1 MKGDKM
7 NIQINP
13 SLKSLIPALTPEEY
27 RQLEI
32 NIIEDGCREPLI
44 LWGDVL
50 IDGHNRYEICT
61 SNEIEFKTV
70 SKEFADENSAIN
82 WMIDNQL
89 GRRNISQEQRTYLLG
104 KRYKG
109 EKKQVGEN
117 QYTIRVGQN
126 VPSMPTAE
134 KIATQNNVSE
144 KTVKRAE
151 KFADGVDKISSIYPE
166 LKEEILSGGSDF
178 TQKEIIEIA
187 KIDIEEEVKKRLV
200 EIELKREAEARAKKE
215 EKLKRF
221 KEKKKEFAKEII
233 ANKELDT
240 FIFKGD
246 CNDYM
251 KQCDIKYDLVLSDPP
266 YAMDFKSGWS
276 DWDKIENDKRNDTIN
291 LLDETFKNLYDVM
304 KDDAHIYVFGNPNE
318 IENIKPLFTKYFK
331 LKNMLIWDRNIIGMG
346 DLKTYGRSYDV
357 IYFGYKKDWKELNGT
372 RDRDVLSFDRLS
384 PNNLTHP
391 TEKPQTILE
400 YLIKKSSNEGDYI
413 FDPFAGSGSLIKA
426 GIKTGRNAHGCEIDS
441 QYTRGL

>member
-151 KFADGVDKISSIYPE
+151 KFADGIDKIAIVNPE
-166 LKEEILSGGSDF
+166 LKETILSGSSDF
-178 TQKEIIEIA
+178 TKKEIIEIA
-187 KIDIEEEVKKRLV
+187 KAPVEKIPEIIEAKKPHVSNNSGNNEWYTPAEYIDI
-200 EIELKREAEARAKKE
+200 ARAVMGSIDCDPASSE
-215 EKLKRF
+215 
-221 KEKKKEFAKEII
+221 I
-233 ANKELDT
+233 ANKTVCAET
-240 FIFKGD
+240 FYTYEDDGLEKDWNG
-246 CNDYM
+246 NVWM
-251 KQCDIKYDLVLSDPP
+251 NPP
-266 YAMDFKSGWS
+266 YAQPLINQFSEKLIGE
-276 DWDKIENDKRNDTIN
+276 IENGNIN
-291 LLDETFKNLYDVM
+291 EACVLVNNATETRWFQTMAEKAKAIWFVKTRVKFIDV
-304 KDDAHIYVFGNPNE
+304 YGNPNGA
-318 IENIKPLFTKYFK
+318 PLQGQCF
-331 LKNMLIWDRNIIGMG
+331 L
-346 DLKTYGRSYDV
+346 
-357 IYFGYKKDWKELNGT
+357 YFGSNVELLEKKCNGL
-372 RDRDVLSFDRLS
+372 VFV
-384 PNNLTHP
+384 N
-391 TEKPQTILE
+391 
-400 YLIKKSSNEGDYI
+400 KK
-413 FDPFAGSGSLIKA
+413 
-426 GIKTGRNAHGCEIDS
+426 
-441 QYTRGL
+441 